1 MTEEDKFMD
10 SVIYAYYDCLR
21 GKRSSVEAVHYQNI
35 VRHDLPILAKSMW
48 DGTYSPSPS
57 TCFMVHKPKDREVFA
72 ANFRDRIVHH
82 WICLRLE
89 PLFEKHIF
97 VPMGN
102 VSFNCRKGFG
112 TTAAVNYIEKN
123 LVRLT
128 NNYQKEVTYFK
139 GDLSGFFMSILKP
152 LLNAKL
158 KTFIEKY
165 YHGDY
170 KSILLNLTQVTVL
183 HHPERNCIIN
193 SDAKEWLKLPKN
205 KSLFYSEDRGMP
217 IGNLTTQLFAN
228 FFMSEFDAFVRKYF
242 KEQDYAYAR
251 FVDDFIIL
259 CRNKKFLKE
268 SIPVLENFLWEE
280 LSLTLHKNKR
290 SMQKATRGVLF
301 CGTYLKVKRKYLSN
315 RTVSNFYSR
324 IHGFNEDIKNKE
336 PNMFE
341 LEHMVATMNSYLGFC
356 KGLKTF
362 KLRKKIF
369 EQFDKEKFDKYFLID
384 ENLSKVQLKDEYK
397 PIANRDYQ
405 KIGLIKNKN
414 KKNKKRRWRKSN
426 TVNTLRSSPQPNS

>member
-1 MTEEDKFMD
+1 
-10 SVIYAYYDCLR
+10 
-21 GKRSSVEAVHYQNI
+21 
-35 VRHDLPILAKSMW
+35 
-48 DGTYSPSPS
+48 
-57 TCFMVHKPKDREVFA
+57 
-72 ANFRDRIVHH
+72 
-82 WICLRLE
+82 
-89 PLFEKHIF
+89 
-97 VPMGN
+97 
-102 VSFNCRKGFG
+102 
-112 TTAAVNYIEKN
+112 
-123 LVRLT
+123 
-128 NNYQKEVTYFK
+128 
-139 GDLSGFFMSILKP
+139 
-152 LLNAKL
+152 
-158 KTFIEKY
+158 
-165 YHGDY
+165 
-170 KSILLNLTQVTVL
+170 
-183 HHPERNCIIN
+183 
-193 SDAKEWLKLPKN
+193 
-205 KSLFYSEDRGMP
+205 
-217 IGNLTTQLFAN
+217 
-228 FFMSEFDAFVRKYF
+228 MSEFDAFVRKYF